1 VRNCQGPGLRRK
13 LLELSK
19 LSPPGAD
26 FGHLTPSGE
35 HGSAER
41 LRAVV
46 QRRIWSM
53 MQSKLSDAAAVG
65 KFKWEILDPER
76 NDNPAVG
83 DGRPHVSQSTTL
95 DFDEFIEEEYEDDDG
110 ELLFDGAFD
119 DEGLLSYFD
128 EMEKLEVE
136 KQTDEML
143 FGSGEYGEEDFDSE
157 IELLLDENNQE
168 AMLL

>member
-1 VRNCQGPGLRRK
+1 
-13 LLELSK
+13 
-19 LSPPGAD
+19 
-26 FGHLTPSGE
+26 
-35 HGSAER
+35 
-41 LRAVV
+41 
-46 QRRIWSM
+46 M
-53 MQSKLSDAAAVG
+53 MQSKLSDAAAVR

-76 NDNPAVG
+76 NDNPGVG
-83 DGRPHVSQSTTL
+83 DGRPHESQSTTL
-95 DFDEFIEEEYEDDDG
+95 GFDEFIEEEYGDDDG